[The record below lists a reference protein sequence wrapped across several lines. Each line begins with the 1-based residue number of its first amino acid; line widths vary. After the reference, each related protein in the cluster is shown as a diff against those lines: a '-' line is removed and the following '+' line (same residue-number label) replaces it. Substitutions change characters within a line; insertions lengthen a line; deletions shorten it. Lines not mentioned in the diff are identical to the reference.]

1 MKLLHMSTDSLF
13 EQLPTPQGPTVR
25 ISFDGV
31 DYQVPAGSNLAAA
44 LLLTG
49 VRRFRSTPVT
59 AAPRAPFCM
68 MGVCFECL
76 VEVDGMPNSQS
87 CLQTVQDGMV
97 VRPQQGA
104 RQVRQ
109 AVDDDAQAAQLRQE

>member
-1 MKLLHMSTDSLF
+1 MSTDSLF
-13 EQLPTPQGPTVR
+13 EQLQTSQSPTVR

-31 DYQVPAGSNLAAA
+31 DYQVPAGTNLAAA

-76 VEVDGMPNSQS
+76 VEVDEMPNTQS
-87 CLQTVQDGMV
+87 CLQTVQEGMV
-97 VRPQQGA
+97 VRSQQGA

-109 AVDDDAQAAQLRQE
+109 AVDDDAPASELRQE

>member
-1 MKLLHMSTDSLF
+1 MSTDSLF

-31 DYQVPAGSNLAAA
+31 DYQVPTGCNLAAA

-49 VRRFRSTPVT
+49 VRRFRSTPVN
-59 AAPRAPFCM
+59 AVPRAPFCM

-76 VEVDGMPNSQS
+76 VEVDGMPNTQS
-87 CLQTVQDGMV
+87 CLQTVRDGMV
-97 VRPQQGA
+97 VCSQQGA

-109 AVDDDAQAAQLRQE
+109 AVDGDAPAAQLHQE

>member
-1 MKLLHMSTDSLF
+1 MSTDSLF
-13 EQLPTPQGPTVR
+13 EQLPTSQGPTVR

-31 DYQVPAGSNLAAA
+31 DCQVPAGCNLAAA

-49 VRRFRSTPVT
+49 VRRFRSTPIT

-76 VEVDGMPNSQS
+76 VEVDGMPNTQS
-87 CLQTVQDGMV
+87 CLQTVREGMV
-97 VRPQQGA
+97 VRSQQGS

-109 AVDDDAQAAQLRQE
+109 AVNEDAPAAQMRRE